1 MNGIKPTPID
11 ELFEFKKWND
21 TFKRIAYNPE
31 TDVFIFQ
38 RTNQDGKVTCYEV
51 VKPRIRNGVRCY
63 PSSDDFGVFGFCLTN
78 TERDLAKADDFL
90 KNGW

>member
-1 MNGIKPTPID
+1 MRDLKFKPID

-21 TFKRIAYNPE
+21 TFRRIAYNPE
-31 TDVFIFQ
+31 TDVFIFE

-51 VKPRIRNGVRCY
+51 VKPRIRDGVRCY

-78 TERDLAKADDFL
+78 TERDRAKADDFL